1 MSGFERLKKQ
11 KQQAIRS
18 AAFSLFSEVGIKNAK
33 INDIAKQAGVSQVT
47 IYNHFESKEGLL
59 RDVIKHYMEYKLDEY
74 RHILDDQTVDFMEKV
89 RTIMFDKSQNY
100 RLFNRE
106 MLEQVLVKDDTL
118 RVYIEDFYQKRALP
132 FMMDLIEEGK
142 QEGKVRA
149 DLSIE
154 AVQFYINMFQE
165 HMQRYS
171 DLLTEH
177 NQTFADDLMHM
188 FFYGL
193 IGNHTSR
200 E

>member
-1 MSGFERLKKQ
+1 MSGFERLKRQ
-11 KQQAIRS
+11 KQQAIRN
-18 AAFSLFSEVGIKNAK
+18 AAFSLFSQMGIKDAK
-33 INDIAKQAGVSQVT
+33 ISDIAKQAGVSQVT

-59 RDVIKHYMEYKLDEY
+59 RDVIKHYMEHQLNKY

-89 RTIMFDKSQNY
+89 RKIMFDKSQNY
-100 RLFNRE
+100 RFFNRE
-106 MLEQVLVKDDTL
+106 MLEQVLVKDEAL
-118 RVYIEDFYQKRALP
+118 RVYIEDFYQKRSLP

-149 DLSIE
+149 DLSVE

-165 HMQRYS
+165 HMERHS

-193 IGNHTSR
+193 ISNHTSC